1 MSQSAV
7 RSRTVGDYLVS
18 RKIGSGSFSVVWHAR
33 HRVHGTEVAIKEI
46 ATNRLNRKLHESLMS
61 EISILQRINHPNIIR
76 LHDIIECRRTA
87 SSGDMLFMWLL
98 KKKHLSGCQVLV
110 LRMLGF
116 LIWGSQAFNRVP
128 GKIHLVLEYCRG
140 GDLSMYIQHH
150 GRVLEEIAKYFMQ
163 QLATGLHVL
172 RENNLIHRDLK
183 PQNLLLVTR
192 DERPVLKIADF
203 GFARSLQPRGLAET
217 LCGSPLYMAPEI
229 MQLQKYDAKADL
241 WSVGAILYQ
250 LVTGKTPYTGN
261 TQIQL
266 LQNIIKSNEL
276 HFPPESRDLSLD
288 CKDLCQKLLRRNPVE
303 RLTFEEFFNHSF
315 LFQRG
320 SDDSC
325 RNRQTT
331 RSVNCYPLTE
341 HNLVKTGDS
350 SHDECFP
357 FILEDEGIGSCGS
370 SSSTKIPL
378 VESSKGF
385 IREREIYRKVEES
398 NTYNKMYR
406 PSISRYSSSA
416 PVNKSMSGFDILR
429 PVENRDDPLSSV
441 CHPPSGPLLRVEDS
455 LELIKDYV
463 IVSGS
468 PMDVSSHSES
478 TSQLS
483 HNKQQ
488 NPLTT
493 SANIMSRL
501 SAVEPGISAT
511 AINAH
516 YTGSLDSCGSAH
528 GASLVSSDLHDVLE
542 RPSTH
547 CMTRIKSLQQCSSA
561 IKELVNEKLTTDR
574 QLEAFSIQLVI
585 LAIWKQALDICHT
598 QAASAMEGSSSHGT
612 SRSDTRPCNNQEGLN
627 SGEFSGNFRPEDVF
641 PQIEGEFLREVE
653 NAENLAKFTEHEC
666 MEMPDAM
673 EMIFQSALILGRRG
687 GVEDLMGDAETAALL
702 YSKAAHLLVFLLVEA
717 PSLILNP
724 PFSLTSTDRYRLRS
738 YIEILNRRQGYLRSN
753 ACGISQVQRQAM
765 PHLK

>member
-46 ATNRLNRKLHESLMS
+46 ATNRLNRKLRESLMS

-76 LHDIIECRRTA
+76 LHDIIE
-87 SSGDMLFMWLL
+87 
-98 KKKHLSGCQVLV
+98 
-110 LRMLGF
+110 
-116 LIWGSQAFNRVP
+116 VP
-128 GKIHLVLEYCRG
+128 GKIHLVLEYCPG

-150 GRVLEEIAKYFMQ
+150 GRVLEETAKYFMQ

-192 DERPVLKIADF
+192 DECPVLKIADF
-203 GFARSLQPRGLAET
+203 GFARSLQPRDLAET

-288 CKDLCQKLLRRNPVE
+288 CKDLCQKLLRINPVE
-303 RLTFEEFFNHSF
+303 RLTFEEFFNHLF

-325 RNRQTT
+325 RNRQST

-370 SSSTKIPL
+370 SSSTKMPL

-385 IREREIYRKVEES
+385 IRERERYRKVEES
-398 NTYNKMYR
+398 NTYNKMDR

-493 SANIMSRL
+493 SANIMSWL

-511 AINAH
+511 AISAQ

-561 IKELVNEKLTTDR
+561 IKELVNKKTIGGVLHSARDSCY
-574 QLEAFSIQLVI
+574 LEASTRHMPYSGCICHGREFKPWNFKIRH
-585 LAIWKQALDICHT
+585 QAL
-598 QAASAMEGSSSHGT
+598 
-612 SRSDTRPCNNQEGLN
+612 
-627 SGEFSGNFRPEDVF
+627 
-641 PQIEGEFLREVE
+641 
-653 NAENLAKFTEHEC
+653 
-666 MEMPDAM
+666 
-673 EMIFQSALILGRRG
+673 
-687 GVEDLMGDAETAALL
+687 
-702 YSKAAHLLVFLLVEA
+702 
-717 PSLILNP
+717 
-724 PFSLTSTDRYRLRS
+724 
-738 YIEILNRRQGYLRSN
+738 
-753 ACGISQVQRQAM
+753 
-765 PHLK
+765 